1 MKRRIFALLLCC
13 TFVVATAAFLVT
25 AAIFYERL
33 REELC
38 GDLRSE
44 AAVMRLAAERGAP
57 AAELARAASPGTRL
71 SLIGADGS
79 VLFDTAESEASHAD
93 RPEVQEALKTGSG
106 EASRKSETLLRES
119 YYYALRLDDG
129 VVLRLSRDSGALAV
143 LLEGG
148 ASALLPVFFLVMAL
162 LCVALSAL
170 FARAMTKPFSESV
183 RELNLTVEDADGGRA
198 MRYPEFEPFRRSI
211 LYQRRQ
217 TRQFIAELHGEKRRI
232 TDIIESMREGLILLD
247 GERQIVLIN
256 DSARRILHAQ
266 EEHSDGRNV
275 VEVLRAP
282 ELLDAIRKSAD
293 GGGAK
298 SCDREIGG
306 RSYRFFV
313 SPSAEGGA
321 ILFIV
326 DVTELKKAEEIR
338 RDFAANVSHELKTP
352 LTSISGFSE
361 MISSGMVAKPEEVRR
376 MAGIIHTEASRLIGL
391 VCDIIRLS
399 EIENLKGAG
408 HDPVELSSVAEDA
421 VRAVRGAAEKR
432 EVNLSCE
439 LEPVT
444 TEGDRTMLFEIFYN
458 LLDNAVKYN
467 RPGGTVRLELKKD
480 CGQALIR
487 VSDTG
492 IGIDSEHLDRIFE
505 RFYRV
510 DKSRSKETGGTGLG
524 LSIVK
529 HAAEFHGGRVAIQ
542 SEPGSGTTITVRLP
556 CEGR

>member
-13 TFVVATAAFLVT
+13 TFVVATAAFAVT

-38 GDLRSE
+38 GDLQSE
-44 AAVMRLAAERGAP
+44 AAVMKLAAERGTSAE
-57 AAELARAASPGTRL
+57 ELARAASPGTRV
-71 SLIGADGS
+71 SLIRTDGEM
-79 VLFDTAESEASHAD
+79 LFDTAESEASHAD
-93 RPEVQEALKTGSG
+93 RPEVQAAWETGSG
-106 EASRKSETLLRES
+106 EASRTSETLLRES
-119 YYYALRLDDG
+119 YYYALRLNDG
-129 VVLRLSRDSGALAV
+129 TVLRLSRDSGALAV

-148 ASALLPVFFLVMAL
+148 AGALLPVFFLIMAL
-162 LCVALSAL
+162 LCVLLSIL
-170 FARAMTKPFSESV
+170 FARAMTKPFSEAV
-183 RELNLTVEDADGGRA
+183 RELNLSVEETDGGRA
-198 MRYPEFEPFRRSI
+198 MRYPEFEPFRRSV
-211 LYQRRQ
+211 LYQKRQ

-247 GERQIVLIN
+247 GNRQIVLIN

-266 EEHSDGRNV
+266 EECADGRDV

-282 ELLDAIRKSAD
+282 ELLDAIRESAENGD
-293 GGGAK
+293 AK

-313 SPSAEGGA
+313 SPSAEDGA

-361 MISSGMVAKPEEVRR
+361 MISSGMVAKPEEVQR

-399 EIENLKGAG
+399 EIENLKGARR
-408 HDPVELSSVAEDA
+408 DPVELSAVAEDA
-421 VRAVRGAAEKR
+421 ARAVRGAAEKR
-432 EVNLSCE
+432 EVTLSCE
-439 LEPVT
+439 LEPIT
-444 TEGDRTMLFEIFYN
+444 IAGDSTMLFEIFYN
-458 LLDNAVKYN
+458 LLDNAIKYN
-467 RPGGTVRLELKKD
+467 RQGGTVRLELRRED
-480 CGQALIR
+480 DQALIR
-487 VSDTG
+487 VTDTG

-529 HAAEFHGGRVAIQ
+529 HAAEFHGGRVAIR
-542 SEPGSGTTITVRLP
+542 SEPGEGTELSVRLP
-556 CEGR
+556 CER